1 MKFNERGTVGKIRL
15 GLLLLLAVGLTSV
28 GCKKKGEENSVSS
41 STTTSVLS
49 LTSYSP
55 ADGAAS
61 VAIDTTLVL
70 VFNQPLSEGAL
81 TVTSTSECTGALQL
95 SADDFKT
102 CLPLG
107 SPVLSETATYTVT
120 PVSQLLNATT
130 YKIKVTGLGD
140 EVVSPNGFITVSKAT
155 TTTTTT
161 TVTNPAPK
169 VSSTSP
175 AAGATAVALDSTL
188 SVTFDASMD
197 SSTLTG
203 STSGSTCSGSVQLSV
218 DQFATCR
225 PLTSQPTADST
236 YKTFSFK
243 SALGA
248 GLNYKI
254 RVTTAAKSGAGVALE
269 SNFTQD
275 TAFSTATN
283 VGTLSGQVTDFT
295 STALSGVSV
304 SFKRDGAVYST
315 TTTDGSG
322 NYSASLPVDG
332 FDVVFSKS
340 GYFDQTLSVT
350 TADGVTTTART
361 QKLLLSS
368 STGTGT
374 ITGTI
379 SDAVSGTGLAG
390 ATLNLRSGQGAKTG
404 TILTSAT
411 TDSGGTAGL
420 YSFANIAAGWYTV
433 EVVKTGYQT
442 TYFEVYSQGTG
453 TWANQGTSVTTT
465 LSAGQA
471 RIVLRWGATPGDL
484 DSYLSGPDNGGFL
497 INYGNTAPAGVNA
510 NLDRDSTSGYGPE
523 TITITTL
530 AGTGTYC
537 YYVHNYSGTPA
548 ISTSSAV
555 VTAFTST
562 DTYTY
567 YVPNQAGLYWN
578 VFKIVNGTFSTLNAV
593 QSTAPNTSCQ

>member
-1 MKFNERGTVGKIRL
+1 MGKLRV
-15 GLLLLLAVGLTSV
+15 GLLLLLVLSLASV
-28 GCKKKGEENSVSS
+28 GCKKKGTENTASS
-41 STTTSVLS
+41 STGTTTSLS

-61 VAIDTTLVL
+61 VAIDTSLDL
-70 VFNQPLSEGAL
+70 VFNQALSEGAL
-81 TVTSTSECTGALQL
+81 TVTLTGECTGALQL

-107 SPVLSETATYTVT
+107 NPVLSETATYKVT
-120 PVSQLLNATT
+120 PVSNLLNATT

-140 EVVSPNGFITVSKAT
+140 EVVSPSGFITVSKAA
-155 TTTTTT
+155 TTT

-203 STSGSTCSGSVQLSV
+203 SSSGSSCTGSVQLSV

-243 SALGA
+243 SALGSR
-248 GLNYKI
+248 LSYKI
-254 RVTTAAKSGAGVALE
+254 RVTTTAKSGAGVALE
-269 SNFTQD
+269 SNYTQD
-275 TAFSTATN
+275 TAFATVTN

-295 STALSGVSV
+295 STALSGVTV
-304 SFKRDGAVYST
+304 SFKRDGAVYSS
-315 TTTDGSG
+315 TTTDSLG
-322 NYSASLPVDG
+322 NYSASLPVDEFELLFTKTG
-332 FDVVFSKS
+332 FL
-340 GYFDQTLSVT
+340 DQTLSVT
-350 TADGVTTTART
+350 IADGVTTTART

-368 STGTGT
+368 YTGTGT
-374 ITGTI
+374 ITGSI

-404 TILTSAT
+404 TVVATAT
-411 TDSGGTAGL
+411 TDSGVTAGL
-420 YSFANIAAGWYTV
+420 YSFTGIAAGWYTV
-433 EVVKTGYQT
+433 EVIKTGYQT

-471 RIVLRWGATPGDL
+471 RILLRWGATPTDL

-497 INYGNTAPAGVNA
+497 IYYGSTTIAGVNA
-510 NLDRDSTSGYGPE
+510 NLDQDTTSGYGPE

-548 ISTSSAV
+548 ISASGAV

-562 DTYTY
+562 DSYTY
-567 YVPNQAGLYWN
+567 YVPNQAGGYWN
-578 VFKIVNGTFSTLNAV
+578 VFKIVNGVFSTINAV
-593 QSTAPNTSCQ
+593 QSTAPSTTCQ